1 MTLQEVFALIDTFSD
16 DEVRAIREYI
26 EQRNLEK
33 WLSAFNQAVE
43 ALQEG
48 LTEEEVSEI
57 VSAINTETIHPV
69 DYKSFQNHQPGRDW
83 FSPLSGTERGR
94 G

>member
-1 MTLQEVFALIDTFSD
+1 MTLQEVFALIDSLSD
-16 DEVRAIREYI
+16 DEVQAIREYI

-33 WLSAFNQAVE
+33 WLNAFNEAVE

-57 VSAINTETIHPV
+57 VSAITTETIHPV
-69 DYKSFQNHQPGRDW
+69 DDNSWRD
-83 FSPLSGTERGR
+83 
-94 G
+94 